1 MDTKCM
7 PGAFIERGEIKAA
20 GVNGYTIRSLDRLGI
35 QAREIRAIRTAGD
48 TTYTVGDRVYFFLF
62 RDGTGMILGGME

>member
-20 GVNGYTIRSLDRLGI
+20 GGNGYVIRSLDRLGI
-35 QAREIRAIRTAGD
+35 ESREIQAAGEA
-48 TTYTVGDRVYFFLF
+48 TYAVGDRVYFFLF